1 MSRGETLTDTRRSL
15 HAVAEQLLAG
25 PQHRAIGSI
34 RLRAEGDGFTTAEMP
49 GDPSRLAVRS
59 TTLMADRAGG
69 QSSVPLSGS
78 IASLAAEIGVEPGPP
93 IGVYD
98 DGSGTDPSFLVI
110 VDEEA
115 AHEILRALSWGDAAL
130 RQFAAAHATGTGAPE
145 EPVLWPEHFDVAIT
159 LDEVNYGVSP
169 GDAFI
174 AEPYAYVGPWRQRQG
189 SFWNQPF
196 GAARPVRG
204 LGNEP
209 AVRAFFEEGRRAAA
223 SDPMG

>member
-1 MSRGETLTDTRRSL
+1 MSHSERLTDTRRGL

-34 RLRAEGDGFTTAEMP
+34 RLRVESDGFTTAALP

-59 TTLMADRAGG
+59 TALVADRAGG
-69 QSSVPLSGS
+69 QVCAPLSGS
-78 IASLAAEIGVEPGPP
+78 IASLATEIDVEPGPP

-98 DGSGTDPSFLVI
+98 DGSGTDPSFVVT
-110 VDEEA
+110 VDEVA

-130 RQFAAAHATGTGAPE
+130 REFAAAHATGAPE
-145 EPVLWPEHFDVAIT
+145 EPILWPEHFDVAIT

-169 GDAFI
+169 GDGFI
-174 AEPYAYVGPWRQRQG
+174 AEPYAYVGPWQRRQG

-196 GAARPVRG
+196 GAARPVRE
-204 LGNEP
+204 LGSEP
-209 AVRAFFEEGRRAAA
+209 AVRSLFEEGRRAAA